1 MYVKKTEYARTIAR
15 NKELEEQNEAQCYV
29 IKRLLK
35 ENEKLKSDLKKYK
48 EQYEHSMWED

>member
-35 ENEKLKSDLKKYK
+35 ENKKLKSDLKKYK
-48 EQYEHSMWED
+48 EQYEHSM